1 MEDKKLKFAIC
12 EDSKIDREYLAKLI
26 YEYIDKN
33 NIYAS
38 IDEFQSGEELLKKDL
53 EEYAIIFLDIYMDNI
68 NGIEVAKKLKDSNN
82 NRNIVFTTSSD
93 EFAAESYEVSAL
105 YYMLKPIDK
114 KKLFLLM
121 DNFLYEYY
129 SIRFITIKVGRM
141 ETYIAL
147 SDIIYVE
154 SLGKKSI
161 IHTKKGVIESST
173 SFSRMLEILEK
184 PDFIRP
190 IRYAIV
196 AVREI
201 VNIPT
206 KFLLMS
212 DGTKIPISRNERGNI
227 KKAFCDYKWKKMK
240 DRMVI
245 K

>member
-1 MEDKKLKFAIC
+1 
-12 EDSKIDREYLAKLI
+12 
-26 YEYIDKN
+26 
-33 NIYAS
+33 
-38 IDEFQSGEELLKKDL
+38 
-53 EEYAIIFLDIYMDNI
+53 
-68 NGIEVAKKLKDSNN
+68 
-82 NRNIVFTTSSD
+82 
-93 EFAAESYEVSAL
+93 
-105 YYMLKPIDK
+105 
-114 KKLFLLM
+114 M

-129 SIRFITIKVGRM
+129 SLRFITIKVGRM
-141 ETYIAL
+141 ETYMAL

-154 SLGKKSI
+154 SLGKRSI
-161 IHTKKGVIESST
+161 IHTKKGIIESST

-212 DGTKIPISRNERGNI
+212 DGAKIPISRNERGNI